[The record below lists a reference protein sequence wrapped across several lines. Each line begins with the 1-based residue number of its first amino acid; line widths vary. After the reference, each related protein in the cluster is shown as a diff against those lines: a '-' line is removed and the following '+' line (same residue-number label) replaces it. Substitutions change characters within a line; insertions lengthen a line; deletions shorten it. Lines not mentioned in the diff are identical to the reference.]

1 MKYAVIAAVAGAA
14 LATAANANL
23 FVNAGFEDPI
33 TADGPPFVGSWEA
46 FSGGGS
52 AAAFNGTA
60 SPLSGAQHAEIQ
72 ILGDDNN
79 FAGMFQD
86 VVVTAGTE
94 YTFSGFHATPSNPFD
109 VGVEYRIEWRDSVN
123 DVEVG
128 RTANTTIAPSGSTY
142 EMFSASG
149 IAPAGADLAR
159 VVYAIQTFGGDGP
172 SNSGV
177 IYLDDVSF
185 IPAPGSLAIL
195 AGAGLGLTRR
205 RR

>member
-1 MKYAVIAAVAGAA
+1 MNLAVIAAVAGAA
-14 LATAANANL
+14 LATTANANL
-23 FVNAGFEDPI
+23 FANAGFEDPI
-33 TADGPPFVGSWEA
+33 TQDGPPFVGSWEA

-86 VVVTAGTE
+86 VVVTAGEE
-94 YTFSGFHATPSNPFD
+94 YTFSGFHATPSNPLD
-109 VGVEYRIEWRDSVN
+109 VGIEYRIEWRDSVN
-123 DVEVG
+123 DVEIS
-128 RTANTTIAPSGSTY
+128 RTPNATMAPSGSTY
-142 EMFSASG
+142 EMFSLSAT
-149 IAPAGADLAR
+149 APAGANLAR
-159 VVYAIQTFGGDGP
+159 VVYAIQTFAGDGP
-172 SNSGV
+172 TNSGV

-195 AGAGLGLTRR
+195 AGAGLGVMRR